1 MRVGMAIA
9 GALLACSVHAGT
21 ALAQGSSTGP
31 CPNPNALGVSRT
43 VEIDTTGG
51 PGFGFEHYKVHDF
64 LLLKEVVL
72 TFDDGPQVGHT
83 PAILDALAHHCTKAT
98 FFSIGKMALGLPEI
112 LRDVHRR
119 GHTVGT
125 HTWSHLDLRA
135 MKNEADWKAE
145 IEKGVSAVKRAVGAP
160 VAPFFRYPFLRDSKE
175 TLTHLAS
182 RNIAIFSTDVDSFDF
197 KFRNPDQLVKSVM
210 DRLEKKGKGIVLMH
224 DIQPGTAKA
233 VPQLLSE
240 LKAKGYRIVHMK
252 PKVEVTTLAEF
263 DAMIEKDV
271 KGLALTPGGERPT
284 ASVVRTIED
293 VPAQP
298 TAAKA
303 PAPTKK

>member
-1 MRVGMAIA
+1 MRLGSAFVGICL
-9 GALLACSVHAGT
+9 GWSACVGS
-21 ALAQGSSTGP
+21 ALAEVAA

-51 PGFGFEHYKVHDF
+51 PGFGFDHYKVHDF

-83 PAILDALAHHCTKAT
+83 HAVLDALALHCTKAT

-112 LRDVHRR
+112 LRDVARR

-125 HTWSHLDLRA
+125 HTWSHQDLSK
-135 MKNEADWKAE
+135 MKEGEWKAE
-145 IEKGVSAVKRAVGAP
+145 IEKGVSAVRRALGGP
-160 VAPFFRYPFLRDSKE
+160 VAPFFRFPYLRDSKE
-175 TLTHLAS
+175 TLTHLAG

-197 KFRNPDQLVKSVM
+197 KFRNPDQLVKTVM
-210 DRLEKKGKGIVLMH
+210 DRLEKKGKGILLMH

-233 VPQLLSE
+233 VPHLLAE
-240 LKAKGYRIVHMK
+240 LKAKGYKVVHMR
-252 PKVEVTTLAEF
+252 PKFEATTLAEF
-263 DAMIEKDV
+263 DAVIEKDV
-271 KGLALTPGGERPT
+271 KGLALTPGSERPT

-293 VPAQP
+293 TPPVQPA
-298 TAAKA
+298 AAKA
-303 PAPTKK
+303 PVPGKK